1 MIICFAIWRILAEQ
15 TFLTEIVGHRPITS
29 GLRKVSLSGQ
39 VQMAVPENMQVAVQ
53 KLLSKPTHDGIV
65 SWLGKLILD

>member
-29 GLRKVSLSGQ
+29 GLRKVSLVLERPMGFGLLIATEYSGDRDRG
-39 VQMAVPENMQVAVQ
+39 P
-53 KLLSKPTHDGIV
+53 
-65 SWLGKLILD
+65 